1 MVDVRYY
8 DSKLSIDGTADELA
22 SMAERYTDD
31 YSDEALEKIIDILQN
46 EGKNEKAQ
54 RVAFELESRSEVN
67 AHKFDLG
74 RIKLWALDGM
84 YQLVDSDEE
93 THHLDVISERGKVII
108 SVNTQDDRLNTAIF
122 SLEKFLELSS
132 DDFEAAV
139 NSAIF
144 YAQ

>member
-8 DSKLSIDGTADELA
+8 DPKLSIDGTANELA
-22 SMAERYTDD
+22 SMAERYTDG
-31 YSDEALEKIIDILQN
+31 YSDEALERIINILQN
-46 EGKNEKAQ
+46 EGKNDKAQ
-54 RVAFELESRSEVN
+54 RVAFELESRREVN

-93 THHLDVISERGKVII
+93 THHLDVISERGKIII
-108 SVNTQDDRLNTAIF
+108 SVSTRDDRTNAATF
-122 SLEKFLELSS
+122 SLEKFLEFTS
-132 DDFEAAV
+132 DDFEKTVNAV
-139 NSAIF
+139 MF